1 MAELSAWGCLQ
12 AKLQRCSGQRGRVAM
27 ASTAL
32 VGLSQP
38 GMQVVITPRS
48 CCFCWQRLSAV
59 TQKSQA
65 TSSCTLPINEGY
77 LSYFKSSQH
86 CYCWPSSQHL
96 LLIWIEFTPAVNH
109 PSKTDSCSYKQWEE
123 VHTNCKANQLSIIVW
138 REVPIGQGWANAH
151 GHPLRPHF
159 QSQSWPQRTDLP
171 SLCQAL
177 QISHQHPPNAIKV
190 CWQPSLYQQ
199 GQSSCGHC
207 QGMTIYPSE
216 LSCLWTSW
224 RSDSSTPFDADEK
237 ASLL

>member
-1 MAELSAWGCLQ
+1 
-12 AKLQRCSGQRGRVAM
+12 M

-109 PSKTDSCSYKQWEE
+109 RSTFFLSGLNL
-123 VHTNCKANQLSIIVW
+123 HQLSII
-138 REVPIGQGWANAH
+138 
-151 GHPLRPHF
+151 
-159 QSQSWPQRTDLP
+159 
-171 SLCQAL
+171 QAKL
-177 QISHQHPPNAIKV
+177 TPALTSSEKRSTPTAKQISSALSSGGRYPLDKDERMLMAI
-190 CWQPSLYQQ
+190 P
-199 GQSSCGHC
+199 
-207 QGMTIYPSE
+207 
-216 LSCLWTSW
+216 
-224 RSDSSTPFDADEK
+224 
-237 ASLL
+237 